1 MRDGIPEGTTAPVF
15 RLPRLEGGELSLLEY
30 RGRDVVL
37 VFSDPDCEPCLELL
51 PDLVHLHQTH
61 PQLGIVMI
69 SRGEIEKNQA
79 MAREYGIFFPLV
91 LQRHWEVSRD
101 YGIFATPVAFH
112 VDEWGVTTR
121 DVAVGREAVLSLAKT
136 AAEEVE
142 KQQA

>member
-1 MRDGIPEGTTAPVF
+1 SEAATGVQATLILAGEMATVADATTTDGVTQSSLQNLQEAVRLRDGIPEGTTAPVF

-69 SRGEIEKNQA
+69 SR
-79 MAREYGIFFPLV
+79 
-91 LQRHWEVSRD
+91 S
-101 YGIFATPVAFH
+101 
-112 VDEWGVTTR
+112 
-121 DVAVGREAVLSLAKT
+121 
-136 AAEEVE
+136 EEHTS
-142 KQQA
+142 